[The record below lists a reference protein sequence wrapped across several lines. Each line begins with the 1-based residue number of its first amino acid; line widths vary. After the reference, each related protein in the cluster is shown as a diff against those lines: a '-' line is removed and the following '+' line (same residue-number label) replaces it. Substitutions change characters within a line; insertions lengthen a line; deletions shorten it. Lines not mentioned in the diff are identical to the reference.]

1 MRLSSQQHRGLR
13 MNQTNAQ
20 DGDSHYNEA
29 ATLLTPLSGIVSL
42 GKRGEFEQFGPY
54 GGDWANRAVVLRDGC
69 QLTATPVF
77 LPLDFS
83 SLLLLVDLR
92 PSFKGFMV
100 RRLQALQCNKQNFG
114 FPSGFRTNLR
124 LRGKLFQDTDL

>member
-1 MRLSSQQHRGLR
+1 

-54 GGDWANRAVVLRDGC
+54 GGDWTNRAAVVVLRDRS
-69 QLTATPVF
+69 QLTREGAASDFFHSISLF
-77 LPLDFS
+77 LLL
-83 SLLLLVDLR
+83 LLLLVDLR
-92 PSFKGFMV
+92 PSFMV
-100 RRLQALQCNKQNFG
+100 GRGETNTNRQHFG
-114 FPSGFRTNLR
+114 VFPPGFRIWTF
-124 LRGKLFQDTDL
+124 KP

>member
-1 MRLSSQQHRGLR
+1 

-29 ATLLTPLSGIVSL
+29 ATLLTPLSAIVSL

-100 RRLQALQCNKQNFG
+100 RRLQNFG